1 MTGQPSGGQQAAGPA
16 PTTVQPAMAFKPP
29 AGGPVGYNSNPQA
42 PLPFVP
48 SSTPFSGQQPGNP
61 AQQLGNPGQQ
71 PGSPPSY
78 GGPQPPYGPPQGG
91 PQGSGALVPVS
102 QAQGPGSGGNDNT
115 ATMPG
120 LPPIAADGG
129 NQWNG
134 GQQYGQGGQQWG
146 GPVGSGWPQGPGQ
159 QHPGQQ
165 GPGGPQDGTFG
176 SRLANMR
183 VPGLKSRGPLL
194 PAIGVGAAII
204 IIAAVIVAVHGGG
217 SSNAGNATTPTPTT
231 TSSSQGGSNAQAT
244 QEQAATQLSGLLSQ
258 SGGDRGKVDNAV
270 VTVEKCGGAGAIQQ
284 ASQTFSQAAANRQTL
299 LTKLSSLPGKSA
311 LDPTMIS
318 NLTSAW
324 QASAQ
329 ADSDLSKWAADE
341 AGRCKKGKTVADPN
355 YKASLGPDATATSSK
370 EEFVG
375 EWNPLAQKYGLQT
388 YTIGDI

>member
-1 MTGQPSGGQQAAGPA
+1 MTGQPSGSQQAAGTA
-16 PTTVQPAMAFKPP
+16 PTTVQPAMALPP
-29 AGGPVGYNSNPQA
+29 SGGPQGYNSNPQA

-61 AQQLGNPGQQ
+61 
-71 PGSPPSY
+71 PSY
-78 GGPQPPYGPPQGG
+78 GGPQQPYGAPQSRPPGQGSPQGG

-102 QAQGPGSGGNDNT
+102 QAQGPGSRRNDNT
-115 ATMPG
+115 ETMPG
-120 LPPIAADGG
+120 MPPIADGG

-146 GPVGSGWPQGPGQ
+146 GPAGGGWPQGPGQ
-159 QHPGQQ
+159 QGPGQQ
-165 GPGGPQDGTFG
+165 GPGGPQEGGTFS

-204 IIAAVIVAVHGGG
+204 IIAAVIVAVHSGGG
-217 SSNAGNATTPTPTT
+217 SSNAGNTTPAPAT
-231 TSSSQGGSNAQAT
+231 TSSSQAGSNSQAT
-244 QEQAATQLSGLLSQ
+244 QKQAATQLSSLLSQ

-311 LDPTMIS
+311 LDSTMIS

-329 ADSDLSKWAADE
+329 ADSDLSKWAGDE
-341 AGRCKKGKTVADPN
+341 AGGCKKGKTGTDPN
-355 YKASLGPDATATSSK
+355 YKASLGPDATASSSK
-370 EEFVG
+370 EDFVG